1 MVRFQ
6 CFLFPDEPEFCATYM
21 MQNIKTHKIYSSKFV
36 LKVVELNQTKLATE
50 EDKMYNIDQW
60 ARLFK
65 ATTWEDL
72 RMCASN
78 DAAMESAVNMMYEY
92 NAEEAVRDMCR
103 AREEAIA
110 YERYAEERIKQ
121 LEAEQEVYI
130 TELEFKDAEIKTKDA
145 EIKTKE
151 IELKSKDA
159 RIEELLMEIESLRK
173 VSENK

>member
-1 MVRFQ
+1 
-6 CFLFPDEPEFCATYM
+6 M

-50 EDKMYNIDQW
+50 EDKMYKIDQW

-130 TELEFKDAEIKTKDA
+130 TELEFKDAEIKTK
-145 EIKTKE
+145 E